1 MFVSKGGAIRT
12 IGAYPRSVAFSRSL
26 LALFV
31 AATFAVPGV
40 ARANT
45 GILYGPEDA
54 HVFGDPKADPGGI
67 MGYCVPWSILASAHM
82 GLTWVF
88 SQRGGDRS
96 QVGLDLTMGVR
107 CGRSVGGN
115 PANGGLV
122 IIPQLGYSMEDR
134 EPGPNLHFFR
144 YGAAIG
150 FGSSAA
156 TIAYLPRVL
165 MGRDE
170 GERIFG
176 IRHGLVA
183 YFGADLFTVEL
194 SHQVLFGPG
203 ASRPS
208 DLRVGASV
216 NLLVLAYV
224 LAHAN

>member
-1 MFVSKGGAIRT
+1 MAPTR
-12 IGAYPRSVAFSRSL
+12 RL
-26 LALFV
+26 LAFFV
-31 AATFAVPGV
+31 AAVLAVPLSLSSR
-40 ARANT
+40 ASANT

-54 HVFGDPKADPGGI
+54 HVFGDPKADPNGI
-67 MGYCVPWSILASAHM
+67 LGYCVPWSILASTHM
-82 GLTWVF
+82 GLTWTF
-88 SQRGGDRS
+88 SPRGGDRTR
-96 QVGLDLTMGVR
+96 VGLDLTMGVR
-107 CGRSVGGN
+107 CGRSLGGN

-122 IIPQLGYSMEDR
+122 IIPQVGYSMEDR
-134 EPGPNLHFFR
+134 EPGPNLHLFR

-156 TIAYLPRVL
+156 TIAYVPRLL

-176 IRHGLVA
+176 IRHGVIA

-203 ASRPS
+203 TARPS